1 MLPPLPTDEE
11 FSSLTTFPFM
21 EGLRWEYKEMLIS
34 SEKLLQNVCAFL
46 NRKGGY
52 LIVGIRDI
60 DLAIIGISDTILN
73 KTIDSFILKCDNIYH
88 QGLITKK
95 DGTTIHHDCVF
106 ARTLFVNGKRLVI
119 VKVVP
124 EPNTQYVCHDG
135 VSYIRLSASN
145 YKIPQTP
152 KIMYSLSDFQS
163 LEGTIRSRFK
173 REYASI
179 LFMLERQIELEA
191 KKTREVESSLKTMRE
206 ELYSKILKEKEDA
219 EKRLEA
225 TKGFKLVL
233 LKIRWNW

>member
-1 MLPPLPTDEE
+1 MLPPLPSDEE
-11 FSSLTTFPFM
+11 FSSLTTFPIM
-21 EGLRWEYKEMLIS
+21 EGLQWEYKETLIS

-60 DLAIIGISDTILN
+60 DLAILGIPDTILN

-88 QGLITKK
+88 QGLITRK
-95 DGTTIHHDCVF
+95 DGTAIHHDCVF
-106 ARTLFVNGKRLVI
+106 ARTLFLNGKRLVI
-119 VKVVP
+119 VKVEP
-124 EPNTQYVCHDG
+124 EPNTLYVCHDG
-135 VSYIRLSASN
+135 ISYIRLSASN
-145 YKIPQTP
+145 YKVPQNP

-179 LFMLERQIELEA
+179 LFMMERQIELEA
-191 KKTREVESSLKTMRE
+191 RRSREIESNMKTMQE

-233 LKIRWNW
+233 LKIRWSW